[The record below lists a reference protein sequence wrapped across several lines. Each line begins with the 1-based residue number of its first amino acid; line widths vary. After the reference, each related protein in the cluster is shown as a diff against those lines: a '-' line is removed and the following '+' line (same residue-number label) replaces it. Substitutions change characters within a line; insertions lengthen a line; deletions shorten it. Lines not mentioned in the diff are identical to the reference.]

1 MMRRLAEMFRMRRDP
16 PSDERSS
23 KAVQTEALRAE
34 VGAALD
40 RVDKLIPPDHP
51 RLASYG
57 RVRIGR

>member
-1 MMRRLAEMFRMRRDP
+1 MMRRLAEMLGFHPAP

-23 KAVQTEALRAE
+23 KAVQTEVLRDE

-40 RVDKLIPPDHP
+40 RVDKLVPPNHP
-51 RLASYG
+51 RLASYR